1 MRYITDIPIMDVAI
15 QAENKHGEDTHMV
28 IEIVIKENVEEN
40 KGIESLTEDDVLW
53 WVEFE
58 DEQKIF
64 DTFEMVSHYLLEE
77 AECKK

>member
-1 MRYITDIPIMDVAI
+1 MDVAI